1 MGLALDAKV
10 TIADRE
16 DLVVDVSTEF
26 MEKDL
31 QTEQMSTRIRELE
44 EQVEERNHTIE
55 VQHDMEEDEDVD
67 IEGEDPEPASS
78 LDTANSGGHLLQIL
92 ALRRMHARCQD
103 GEYM

>member
-10 TIADRE
+10 TIADWE

-78 LDTANSGGHLLQIL
+78 LDTASSGGGTFS
-92 ALRRMHARCQD
+92 RF
-103 GEYM
+103 